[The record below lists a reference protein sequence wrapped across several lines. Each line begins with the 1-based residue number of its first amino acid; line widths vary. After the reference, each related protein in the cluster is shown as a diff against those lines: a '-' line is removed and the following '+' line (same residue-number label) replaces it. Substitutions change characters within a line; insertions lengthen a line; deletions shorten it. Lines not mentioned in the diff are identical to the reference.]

1 MIIQIIR
8 TAYNAYRYAKDILFS
23 IITLQPWMALA
34 HAVFLAANPQQFEG
48 VLAAVYQMNQRLRPV
63 NAFDELRPGRPGRNA
78 QYRRQI
84 HPVLQSGN
92 G

>member
-34 HAVFLAANPQQFEG
+34 HAVFLAANPRQFEG
-48 VLAAVYQMNQRLRPV
+48 VLTAIY
-63 NAFDELRPGRPGRNA
+63 
-78 QYRRQI
+78 
-84 HPVLQSGN
+84 
-92 G
+92 